1 MKVFKVKTAG
11 IRQQEMAKL
20 PPLQDLCASHVGS
33 LPEPDLKCGH
43 DLPTVPLKEVGH
55 QYWAS
60 SVPGSPGEC
69 GSPSNT
75 ALSSRS
81 SVPPK

>member
-33 LPEPDLKCGH
+33 LPEPDLKCGR
-43 DLPTVPLKEVGH
+43 DLPTVPLKEVCH
-55 QYWAS
+55 QY
-60 SVPGSPGEC
+60 
-69 GSPSNT
+69 
-75 ALSSRS
+75 
-81 SVPPK
+81 